1 MDKSIPNARSKLQR
15 ERQRRGWSRKY
26 VAEQLQV
33 SEYTI
38 GQWERGKHTPY
49 PEHIQKLCNLFDTS
63 AEALGLTTN
72 AEDSGLSEVPSGANT
87 ARADKTN
94 PSTRAKRKR
103 LFFSIVGAVVVLAIA
118 FSVIKYVIPVHIK
131 PGGVWVSPNPAYPNV
146 G

>member
-49 PEHIQKLCNLFDTS
+49 PAHIQKLCNLFDT
-63 AEALGLTTN
+63 N
-72 AEDSGLSEVPSGANT
+72 AEDSVLSEVPSGANT
-87 ARADKTN
+87 AQADKTN
-94 PSTRAKRKR
+94 PSIRAKRKR
-103 LFFSIVGAVVVLAIA
+103 LFFSIVGAVVVLAVA
-118 FSVIKYVIPVHIK
+118 F
-131 PGGVWVSPNPAYPNV
+131 
-146 G
+146 